1 MAGLW
6 PLTTSAASVWR
17 GVRFSWILGL
27 LLVLSPP
34 AQAAPASFAD
44 LMGEAIAARKVGDWP
59 KAAQALEAAYVLN
72 PSPEL
77 HNNLGRVYEQLGRY
91 IKAYDIYLAVSN
103 DPLAERS
110 LRALDASRMAALQP
124 KIGVAWIVTR
134 VTPEAAVLLLDG
146 RLHEGP
152 ARAKEAA
159 TGPGRTGIELRLVD
173 ATEVTARV
181 PKLPVGERSTL
192 ELDASSV
199 DAKDAVLR
207 FKNMLPV
214 GEIRLDGHKIGTDLA
229 VITTMRVTPGA
240 HVLDIR
246 RPGYKAEVHELDLH
260 KGAEVMVSGLLKS
273 VPLPQGAVAPWR
285 PSKGPWVTGGVGSL
299 AAAVGA
305 GFLLSA
311 SASQAEID
319 AATSSGAVSGLSQA
333 RAQELNDLASSH
345 GTLGNSLLATGLT
358 ALVGGAIWY
367 FIDQSDA
374 PDDSVYT
381 PPEARDEGPPEKTT
395 LNAPPPET
403 LPAAEVSR

>member
-1 MAGLW
+1 MMSSSRGRRVRTVAVVLLA
-6 PLTTSAASVWR
+6 LTFV
-17 GVRFSWILGL
+17 
-27 LLVLSPP
+27 LVPP
-34 AQAAPASFAD
+34 PVQAQVQSFAD
-44 LMGEAIAARKVGDWP
+44 LMGEAIAARKAGDWP
-59 KAAQALEAAYVLN
+59 TAAKALEAAYALN

-77 HNNLGRVYEQLGRY
+77 RNNLGRVYEQLGKY
-91 IKAYDIYLAVSN
+91 IKAYDVYLAVSN

-124 KIGVAWIVTR
+124 KIGVAWVVTR
-134 VTPEAAVLLLDG
+134 VSPESAVLLLDG

-159 TGPGRTGIELRLVD
+159 TGPGRTGIELRLADGV
-173 ATEVTARV
+173 EVTVRV
-181 PKLPVGERSTL
+181 PKLPVGERTTL

-199 DAKDAVLR
+199 DAKDARLS
-207 FKNMLPV
+207 FENMLPV
-214 GEIRLDGHKIGTDLA
+214 GEIRLDGHKIGTDLTL
-229 VITTMRVTPGA
+229 ITVMLVSPGS

-246 RPGYKAEVHELDLH
+246 RPGYKAEVHELELH
-260 KGAEVMVSGLLKS
+260 AGAEVAVSGLLKS
-273 VPLPQGAVAPWR
+273 ILLPQGAVAPWR
-285 PSKGPWVTGGVGSL
+285 PSKGPWITGGAGGL

-311 SASQAEID
+311 SSSQGEID

-333 RAQELNDLASSH
+333 RAQELNDTASSH

-381 PPEARDEGPPEKTT
+381 PPEVRDEGPPEEPTPSE
-395 LNAPPPET
+395 PPPET
-403 LPAAEVSR
+403 PPAAEASR